1 MPAAP
6 AEDLPTSWDCTDPSS
21 PGARSKMR
29 ITRNLIYSERKKAYL
44 KQQQYHT
51 AAGLQERAGRVVVVS
66 FPSQEG
72 WPT

>member
-1 MPAAP
+1 
-6 AEDLPTSWDCTDPSS
+6 
-21 PGARSKMR
+21 MR